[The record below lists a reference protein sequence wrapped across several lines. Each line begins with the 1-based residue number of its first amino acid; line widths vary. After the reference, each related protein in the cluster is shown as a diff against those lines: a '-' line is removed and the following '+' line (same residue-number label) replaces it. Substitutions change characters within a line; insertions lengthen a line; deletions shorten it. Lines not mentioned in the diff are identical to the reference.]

1 MSTNH
6 DHVNTTEIVGR
17 LGRDPE
23 LQKTGDGTPYVKLSI
38 ATSEQMGKGDQVREK
53 VEWHRATAWGKA
65 AEEIAATFKKGD
77 SIAVSGTLRINSY
90 EKEGNKNR
98 VTEVTVEQARKNLDN
113 APSKNETRLVGVVRE
128 DPKVHEL
135 RDGKAMTTISIATTT
150 TTNGKSRDD
159 WHSVTAWGN
168 TGLAARELKA
178 GDTIEVNGAI
188 RHRMVGEEGAKRKL
202 SAIECQRFHVL
213 ERGQVLDAAHIAPK
227 VRRGRGK
234 GIEQGM

>member
-1 MSTNH
+1 MSKSH

-38 ATSEQMGKGDQVREK
+38 ATSEQIGRGEQSREK

-65 AEEIAATFKKGD
+65 AEEIAGQFKKGD

-98 VTEVTVEQARKNLDN
+98 VTEVTIEQARKNLDN

-135 RDGKAMTTISIATTT
+135 RGGKSMTTISIATTT
-150 TTNGKSRDD
+150 TANGKARDD

-168 TGLAARELKA
+168 TGVAAREIKA

-202 SAIECQRFHVL
+202 SAIECQRFQVL
-213 ERGQVLDAAHIAPK
+213 ERAQALEVPPVGPK